1 MNEQIVEQIQKFMEL
16 QLTER
21 EAKIYMT
28 LLSKK
33 SFTAVELQRSVNLPR
48 TKIYDVLQKMVRRG
62 IVIERPVDSLKY
74 YEAVNPD
81 LAFKRVVEKYKREF
95 ETELEKKVK
104 AAGDLVQLL
113 TPVYEENRDVVSPLD
128 FIEILRDSDYIQKR
142 FITKYVDSKHEVL
155 TFTKGPFIANN
166 SSKLQDQMDVQ
177 EDFLKRGGKSRAVYE
192 LPDLIKY
199 DWLWQSMKDMKGS
212 GEEVRIVDSLPMKM
226 LIFDSASVMFPLRK
240 SIGEQN
246 TIVSVWIEHTEL
258 ASACKILFETF
269 WDKGKTIDE
278 VQEVFESKNTVA
290 V

>member
-1 MNEQIVEQIQKFMEL
+1 MNEEVIEQIQKFLEL

-33 SFTAVELQRSVNLPR
+33 SFTAVELQRMVNIPR

-81 LAFKRVVEKYKREF
+81 LAFKRVVEKYKREY
-95 ETELEKKVK
+95 ESDLEKKLK

-128 FIEILRDSDYIQKR
+128 FIEILRDSEYIQKR

-155 TFTKGPFIANN
+155 SFTKGPFIANN
-166 SSKLQDQMDVQ
+166 SLKLQDQMDVQ

-199 DWLWQSMKDMKGS
+199 DWLWQSMKEMKGS

-226 LIFDSASVMFPLRK
+226 LIFDSESVMFPLRK
-240 SIGEQN
+240 GVGEHN

-278 VQEVFESKNTVA
+278 VQDLVENGKTVEV
-290 V
+290 

>member
-1 MNEQIVEQIQKFMEL
+1 MNEQVIEQISKFLEL

-33 SFTAVELQRSVNLPR
+33 SFTAVELQRAVNLPR

-62 IVIERPVDSLKY
+62 IVIERPIDSLKY

-95 ETELEKKVK
+95 ESDLEKKLK

-166 SSKLQDQMDVQ
+166 PAKLQDQMDVQ
-177 EDFLKRGGKSRAVYE
+177 EDFLRRGGKSRAVYE
-192 LPDLIKY
+192 LKDLLKY
-199 DWLWQSMKDMKGS
+199 DWLYESLKEIKGS
-212 GEEVRIVDSLPMKM
+212 GEEVRIVDSLPIKM
-226 LIFDSASVMFPLRK
+226 LIFDSESVMFPLRK
-240 SIGEQN
+240 GTNEQSS
-246 TIVSVWIEHTEL
+246 IVSVWIEHTEL

-269 WDKGKTIDE
+269 WDKGKTLDE
-278 VQEVFESKNTVA
+278 IQEKIEHEKSVTA
-290 V
+290 

>member
-1 MNEQIVEQIQKFMEL
+1 MNEQIVEQIQKFLEL

-95 ETELEKKVK
+95 ETELEKKLK

-128 FIEILRDSDYIQKR
+128 FIEILRDAEYIQKR

-166 SSKLQDQMDVQ
+166 PSKLQDQMDVQ
-177 EDFLKRGGKSRAVYE
+177 EDFLRRGGKSRAVYE
-192 LPDLIKY
+192 LPDLLKY

-212 GEEVRIVDSLPMKM
+212 GEEVRIVESLPMKM
-226 LIFDSASVMFPLRK
+226 LIFDSESVMFPLRK
-240 SIGEQN
+240 GIGEQN

-278 VQEVFESKNTVA
+278 IQKVIENVNTVE